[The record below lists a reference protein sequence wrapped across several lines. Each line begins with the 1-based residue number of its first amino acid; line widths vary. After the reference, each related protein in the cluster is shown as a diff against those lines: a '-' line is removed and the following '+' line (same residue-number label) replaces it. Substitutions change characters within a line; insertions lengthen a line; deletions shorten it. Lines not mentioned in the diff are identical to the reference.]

1 MMVGKG
7 GVHMIGG
14 YKFGRFGAANTE
26 SGAAAMEWI
35 LLIGVYAGIA
45 WLITRLL
52 VRLGRIQPQNETAAW
67 FKVMG
72 VGAMAII
79 VLLILLDEYLI

>member
-1 MMVGKG
+1 M
-7 GVHMIGG
+7 HMIGG
-14 YKFGRFGAANTE
+14 YKFGRFGAAGTE

-35 LLIGVYAGIA
+35 LLIGVYASVA

-52 VRLGRIQPQNETAAW
+52 VRLGRIQPQNQTTAW

-72 VGAMAII
+72 VGAMVII
-79 VLLILLDEYLI
+79 VLLIVVDEYLI

>member
-1 MMVGKG
+1 MP
-7 GVHMIGG
+7 GG
-14 YKFGRFGAANTE
+14 YKFGRSGAAGTE
-26 SGAAAMEWI
+26 NAAAAMEWI

-52 VRLGRIQPQNETAAW
+52 VRLGRVQPQNQTAAW

-72 VGAMAII
+72 IGAMVIV
-79 VLLILLDEYLI
+79 VLLIVVDEYLI